1 MALYRPPIRPQPR
14 FSRTNVGHMG
24 DIFKNWSHA
33 GDITDTKA
41 EQHVNTTN
49 ICIILSPAYLCLAV
63 SSKKNRDS
71 PALNPSSL
79 PSSCAPKLTSGC

>member
-14 FSRTNVGHMG
+14 FSRTNVGPM
-24 DIFKNWSHA
+24 DDTFKNWSHA

-41 EQHVNTTN
+41 EQDVNTTN
-49 ICIILSPAYLCLAV
+49 IVSFYPQLTFALAV
-63 SSKKNRDS
+63 SSKRNRDS
-71 PALNPSSL
+71 PALNPFSL

>member
-14 FSRTNVGHMG
+14 FSRTNVGPMG
-24 DIFKNWSHA
+24 DTLKNWSHA

-49 ICIILSPAYLCLAV
+49 IPVFSAVQLRAKTDFGVLTAIIRTAR
-63 SSKKNRDS
+63 N
-71 PALNPSSL
+71 
-79 PSSCAPKLTSGC
+79 